1 MRTLLKTLCV
11 TLALALA
18 ALALPA
24 GAFALDQAVA
34 VTETNFPDQIF
45 RSWLLNKSNLNGAG
59 ADGLLTGEELASIAA
74 MDLSRRDIRSLE
86 GIEYFTALESLNV
99 SNNRLTSLN
108 VSGCPELVDLNCERN
123 RLKELDLSRN
133 TKLVQLYCRHNS
145 LTRLDVS
152 RNLELVF
159 IETFDNSLTSF
170 DCSMLKKLEFL
181 HIDYNRLTTLNMSG
195 NPALKDS
202 GFVAANNHL
211 NTLVLPNIP
220 NFTVDADVFY
230 EQNPRT
236 GYDNVEWYLDAAH
249 TRPVA
254 PGDKLPAN
262 GQTLYARWVPNPYTV
277 YYRANGG
284 QGSMEPQS
292 AVYGASF
299 ALTPNAFT
307 RTGHTFDHWS
317 TYSDGVGGRVFE
329 NGAIVQD
336 LAGQNSSR
344 TAVYLYAQWRPNT
357 YTIRFAEGAAGD
369 IFAKYGESVALP
381 ADGPTADG
389 MAFLGWSTKE
399 NDSQPEF
406 FAGQPVRDLTAEDG
420 GVVTLYPVWI
430 SHDEI
435 QSSYR
440 EALRALVAGYSK
452 DDYYS
457 DDWNDIEAAAQTA
470 ESAIAAA
477 GDDQS
482 AMQQA
487 LNDAAKAMS
496 TVPTCT
502 ARAEEIARAWQTGH
516 AAILG
521 KLNEP
526 VSMAE
531 LDSCKTGAD
540 QAIADAAVDALKDK
554 SPLSAPDNARAA
566 AQALDLLAAPLAR
579 LQAMNSALG
588 WMAQARSWYSMPAA
602 DVTSSTAAALDG
614 LVQALDGLD
623 TEARFFCDPAAVN
636 SVSEKARL
644 AREKAQALDE
654 LDREYARLIQWEYA
668 EQNKQLLDDTAAP
681 EQADKRQSAPLPQT
695 RKGGASLFSVS
706 EVTSGAPGQLDI
718 VLVQHAEPPQISGL
732 PGLCLAAEMQNAG
745 VAHDPVHVA
754 HAAAAQQI
762 GVVVARVIVPKG
774 VVQLHRALA
783 IEGVQDVLVRQQQRL
798 ALLLGVAEDVLRTHL
813 GPGRVQVDEQHAG
826 VEIFAV
832 GAKAHLVDIVHQA
845 RLARVGGGRE
855 QPSLQRRFPQRTQG
869 VQHQDVR
876 VDVEHPVQFRRK
888 EAARQQP
895 VIHLLGI
902 LPRDGGGIKHRPV
915 HGEAAKGHAQPPAL
929 ALHHF
934 QRPGGNAAVQQPH
947 RQRLVRVGGAQRG
960 QKHLQRRQILPV
972 QGHKNID
979 LVHFARSSCGRCS
992 ALPLSYSIFACISST
1007 RSNVYARPRSRMLF
1021 RPDLPSFCTILLI

>member
-1 MRTLLKTLCV
+1 MRHG
-11 TLALALA
+11 

-59 ADGLLTGEELASIAA
+59 ADGLLTGEELASITA
-74 MDLSRRDIRSLE
+74 MDLSRRDIQSLE

-123 RLKELDLSRN
+123 RLTELDLSRN

-145 LTRLDVS
+145 LTQLDVS

-277 YYRANGG
+277 YCRANGG
-284 QGSMEPQS
+284 QGTMEPQS

-307 RTGHTFDHWS
+307 RTGYTFDHWS
-317 TYSDGVGGRVFE
+317 TYSDGAGGRVFE
-329 NGAIVQD
+329 NGATVQD
-336 LAGQNSSR
+336 LAGRNSSR

-357 YTIRFAEGAAGD
+357 YTIRFSEGAAGD
-369 IFAKYGESVALP
+369 ISAKYGESVALP

-452 DDYYS
+452 DDYYT

-554 SPLSAPDNARAA
+554 SPLSAPDNAWAA

-614 LVQALDGLD
+614 LVQALDGLG
-623 TEARFFCDPAAVN
+623 TEARFFCDPAAVS

-644 AREKAQALDE
+644 AREKAEALDE
-654 LDREYARLIQWEYA
+654 LDREYARLIQWEYT
-668 EQNKQLLDDTAAP
+668 EQNKQLLDDTAAALRR
-681 EQADKRQSAPLPQT
+681 EI
-695 RKGGASLFSVS
+695 
-706 EVTSGAPGQLDI
+706 E
-718 VLVQHAEPPQISGL
+718 
-732 PGLCLAAEMQNAG
+732 AAEAAG
-745 VAHDPVHVA
+745 MP
-754 HAAAAQQI
+754 
-762 GVVVARVIVPKG
+762 G
-774 VVQLHRALA
+774 
-783 IEGVQDVLVRQQQRL
+783 
-798 ALLLGVAEDVLRTHL
+798 ALLVAGKVNLE
-813 GPGRVQVDEQHAG
+813 QVP
-826 VEIFAV
+826 
-832 GAKAHLVDIVHQA
+832 
-845 RLARVGGGRE
+845 
-855 QPSLQRRFPQRTQG
+855 PSP
-869 VQHQDVR
+869 
-876 VDVEHPVQFRRK
+876 K
-888 EAARQQP
+888 
-895 VIHLLGI
+895 
-902 LPRDGGGIKHRPV
+902 LPP
-915 HGEAAKGHAQPPAL
+915 
-929 ALHHF
+929 
-934 QRPGGNAAVQQPH
+934 
-947 RQRLVRVGGAQRG
+947 
-960 QKHLQRRQILPV
+960 
-972 QGHKNID
+972 
-979 LVHFARSSCGRCS
+979 
-992 ALPLSYSIFACISST
+992 
-1007 RSNVYARPRSRMLF
+1007 
-1021 RPDLPSFCTILLI
+1021 

>member
-1 MRTLLKTLCV
+1 MRHG
-11 TLALALA
+11 

-59 ADGLLTGEELASIAA
+59 ADGLLTGEELASITV
-74 MDLSRRDIRSLE
+74 MDLSRRDIQSLE

-123 RLKELDLSRN
+123 RLTELDLSRN

-145 LTRLDVS
+145 LTQLDVS

-202 GFVAANNHL
+202 GFVAANNPL

-262 GQTLYARWVPNPYTV
+262 GQTLYARWVPSPYTV

-284 QGSMEPQS
+284 QGTMEPQS

-307 RTGHTFDHWS
+307 RTGYTFDHWS

-329 NGAIVQD
+329 NGATVQD
-336 LAGQNSSR
+336 LAGRNSSR
-344 TAVYLYAQWRPNT
+344 TAVYLYAQWRSNT
-357 YTIRFAEGAAGD
+357 YTIRFSEGAAGD
-369 IFAKYGESVALP
+369 ISAKYSESVALP

-452 DDYYS
+452 DDYYT

-516 AAILG
+516 AFILG

-623 TEARFFCDPAAVN
+623 TEARFFCDPAAVS

-644 AREKAQALDE
+644 AREKAEALDE
-654 LDREYARLIQWEYA
+654 LDREYARLIQWEYT
-668 EQNKQLLDDTAAP
+668 EQNKQLLDDTAAAP
-681 EQADKRQSAPLPQT
+681 EQADKRQSALLPQT
-695 RKGGASLFSVS
+695 RKGGAFLFSVS
-706 EVTSGAPGQLDI
+706 NVISGAPGQLDI

-754 HAAAAQQI
+754 HAAAAQKI

-783 IEGVQDVLVRQQQRL
+783 IEGVQNVLVRQQQRL

-855 QPSLQRRFPQRTQG
+855 QPSLQRCFPQRTQG

-902 LPRDGGGIKHRPV
+902 LPRDRGGIKHRPV
-915 HGEAAKGHAQPPAL
+915 HGEAVQGHAQPPAL

-947 RQRLVRVGGAQRG
+947 RQQLVRVGGAQRG

-972 QGHKNID
+972 QRHKNID
-979 LVHFARSSCGRCS
+979 LVHFARSSCWRCS

-1007 RSNVYARPRSRMLF
+1007 QSNVYARPRSVMPFSL
-1021 RPDLPSFCTILLI
+1021 

>member
-1 MRTLLKTLCV
+1 M
-11 TLALALA
+11 
-18 ALALPA
+18 
-24 GAFALDQAVA
+24 
-34 VTETNFPDQIF
+34 
-45 RSWLLNKSNLNGAG
+45 
-59 ADGLLTGEELASIAA
+59 
-74 MDLSRRDIRSLE
+74 
-86 GIEYFTALESLNV
+86 
-99 SNNRLTSLN
+99 
-108 VSGCPELVDLNCERN
+108 DLNCEHN
-123 RLKELDLSRN
+123 RLTELDLSRN

-145 LTRLDVS
+145 LTQLDVS

-211 NTLVLPNIP
+211 NTLVLPSIP

-284 QGSMEPQS
+284 QGTMEPQS

-299 ALTPNAFT
+299 ALTPNAST

-329 NGAIVQD
+329 NGATVQD

-344 TAVYLYAQWRPNT
+344 TAVYLYVQWRPNA

-369 IFAKYGESVALP
+369 ISAKCGESVALP

-452 DDYYS
+452 DDYYT

-477 GDDQS
+477 GD
-482 AMQQA
+482 
-487 LNDAAKAMS
+487 
-496 TVPTCT
+496 V
-502 ARAEEIARAWQTGH
+502 
-516 AAILG
+516 
-521 KLNEP
+521 
-526 VSMAE
+526 
-531 LDSCKTGAD
+531 
-540 QAIADAAVDALKDK
+540 LKDK
-554 SPLSAPDNARAA
+554 SPLSAPDTARAA

-579 LQAMNSALG
+579 LQAMSSALG
-588 WMAQARSWYSMPAA
+588 WMAQARNWYSMPAA

-623 TEARFFCDPAAVN
+623 TEARFFCDPAAVS

-644 AREKAQALDE
+644 AQEKAEALDE
-654 LDREYARLIQWEYA
+654 LDREYARLIQWEYT
-668 EQNKQLLDDTAAP
+668 EQNKQLLDDTAAALRR
-681 EQADKRQSAPLPQT
+681 EI
-695 RKGGASLFSVS
+695 
-706 EVTSGAPGQLDI
+706 E
-718 VLVQHAEPPQISGL
+718 
-732 PGLCLAAEMQNAG
+732 AAEAAG
-745 VAHDPVHVA
+745 MP
-754 HAAAAQQI
+754 
-762 GVVVARVIVPKG
+762 G
-774 VVQLHRALA
+774 
-783 IEGVQDVLVRQQQRL
+783 
-798 ALLLGVAEDVLRTHL
+798 ALLVAGKVNLE
-813 GPGRVQVDEQHAG
+813 QVPPHPQNSRRD
-826 VEIFAV
+826 
-832 GAKAHLVDIVHQA
+832 
-845 RLARVGGGRE
+845 RLARRRSPHPGSGAEG
-855 QPSLQRRFPQRTQG
+855 QRS
-869 VQHQDVR
+869 H
-876 VDVEHPVQFRRK
+876 RRQSRR
-888 EAARQQP
+888 ARQ
-895 VIHLLGI
+895 LCLEGT
-902 LPRDGGGIKHRPV
+902 GRPAS
-915 HGEAAKGHAQPPAL
+915 G
-929 ALHHF
+929 
-934 QRPGGNAAVQQPH
+934 
-947 RQRLVRVGGAQRG
+947 
-960 QKHLQRRQILPV
+960 RRQLH
-972 QGHKNID
+972 GG
-979 LVHFARSSCGRCS
+979 VHSPGR
-992 ALPLSYSIFACISST
+992 APL
-1007 RSNVYARPRSRMLF
+1007 
-1021 RPDLPSFCTILLI
+1021 